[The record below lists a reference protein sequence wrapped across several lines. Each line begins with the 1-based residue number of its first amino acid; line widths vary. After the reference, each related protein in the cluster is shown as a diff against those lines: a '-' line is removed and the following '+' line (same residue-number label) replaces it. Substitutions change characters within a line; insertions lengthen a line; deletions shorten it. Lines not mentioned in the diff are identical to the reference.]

1 MAEDPVKADEVV
13 PGHRLRAGA
22 AIFVT
27 GQLAPLAIPLVTNS
41 SLPATWKSVLSGV
54 LLLGVPELAI
64 VLTVVVLGKA
74 GFNELKARIWKLV
87 NRTVLPRDVSRGRYY
102 AGLVVFLIPI
112 LIGWLLPYLYESAPS
127 LLRYRLTVA
136 IVGDVALIA
145 GLCLLGGQFWD
156 KIRALFV
163 YDARATFPP
172 VSSHD
177 PDETH

>member
-1 MAEDPVKADEVV
+1 M
-13 PGHRLRAGA
+13 
-22 AIFVT
+22 T

-64 VLTVVVLGKA
+64 VLTVIVLGKA
-74 GFNELKARIWKLV
+74 GFNELKARIWKLFR
-87 NRTVLPRDVSRGRYY
+87 RTVLPGEVSRGRYY

-112 LIGWLLPYLYESAPS
+112 LIGWLSPYLYESAPS

-136 IVGDVALIA
+136 IVSDVALIV
-145 GLCLLGGQFWD
+145 GLCLMGGQFWD

-163 YDARATFPP
+163 YEARATFLPMTP
-172 VSSHD
+172 HD
-177 PDETH
+177 PD